1 MGQEIAFGI
10 GALVLLSALIYGVL
24 QYHYRNR
31 AAVRAG
37 DQVVETRYKN
47 DDV

>member
-1 MGQEIAFGI
+1 MGQEIIYGF
-10 GALVLLSALIYGVL
+10 GALVLLTTLIYGVL

-31 AAVRAG
+31 AAVQAG
-37 DQVVETRYKN
+37 DRIVEARYKN